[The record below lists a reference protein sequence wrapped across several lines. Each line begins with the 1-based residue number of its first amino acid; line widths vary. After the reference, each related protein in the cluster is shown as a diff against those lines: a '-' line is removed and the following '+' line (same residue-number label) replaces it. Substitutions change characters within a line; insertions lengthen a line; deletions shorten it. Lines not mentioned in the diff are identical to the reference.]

1 MDRNNPFIITDIVHV
16 QNFKEWFLDICMKPE
31 DEQYQFFY
39 LMISSAMKYEQ
50 NMDYKNAALYY
61 HWAAV
66 ISNECLA
73 LPGSELIAW
82 YYNEKAIML
91 DYAKEYVQYNRVLNY
106 DEWELFGIYDIKSP
120 NGLSP
125 DWEKPVFD
133 QIQSMTV
140 SEESLLK
147 QCQDLSNVDTQAL
160 FSMVLCSAFFYERIG
175 KVELSA
181 KWYKMSAFMID
192 NILRPNCSAVISE
205 YYLNKSVVLSENC
218 SGQAFL

>member
-106 DEWELFGIYDIKSP
+106 DEWELLGIYDI
-120 NGLSP
+120 
-125 DWEKPVFD
+125 
-133 QIQSMTV
+133 I
-140 SEESLLK
+140 
-147 QCQDLSNVDTQAL
+147 
-160 FSMVLCSAFFYERIG
+160 
-175 KVELSA
+175 
-181 KWYKMSAFMID
+181 
-192 NILRPNCSAVISE
+192 
-205 YYLNKSVVLSENC
+205 
-218 SGQAFL
+218 